1 MHYFSRTEDIMSTS
15 AVIKKRQIVGIT
27 AAVILLA
34 AMFFIPA
41 TELLPPAARNML
53 CVMLAVIVMLVTEV
67 FPLGITCLLGIAM
80 MYFFRCVD
88 SVPAGLTGFTNATLF
103 FVLASFGISKALTVV
118 PVSKRL
124 LLFLMRKFG
133 KNINRLLFAIM
144 LVTALLS
151 SVISNVAAAAVFI
164 PIITQFLTVYDNE
177 EDRKKTARAYMIAL
191 PVASMI
197 GGMMTPAG
205 SSINMLAI
213 SMLEKYAGT
222 TIPFVKWMI
231 MGIPLTVVLLPVA
244 WFLCVKVFK
253 PAPLSREKINSYIDR
268 VMTEIPGKMT
278 GKEKYVLVIL
288 FAMLVLW
295 IISSWVP
302 VLNITAV
309 ALVGLMLYF
318 LPGKMQILTWK
329 DFTSS
334 VSLEAFL
341 LMGTMISMGSVISS
355 SGLSGW
361 ISAVIFPAS
370 LNTATPLFLMF
381 VAVIT
386 FVLLIPIPVAPALI
400 TMLASPLILLAQGSG
415 VSPALTMAVFGLCAC
430 NCYLLPLDT
439 VPLMTYATG
448 AYDMFDM
455 PKATAAVQV
464 VMIVLSS
471 LWLSVCGRLL

>member
-1 MHYFSRTEDIMSTS
+1 MSTS
-15 AVIKKRQIVGIT
+15 AVIKKRQIVGII
-27 AAVILLA
+27 AAVFLLA
-34 AMFFIPA
+34 AIFFIPA

-164 PIITQFLTVYDNE
+164 PIITQFLTVYENE

-213 SMLEKYAGT
+213 SMLEKYAGM

-253 PAPLSREKINSYIDR
+253 PAPLSGEKINSYIDR

-295 IISSWVP
+295 ITSSWVP

-318 LPGKMQILTWK
+318 LPGKMQVLTWK

-415 VSPALTMAVFGLCAC
+415 ISPALTMAVFGLCAC

>member
-1 MHYFSRTEDIMSTS
+1 
-15 AVIKKRQIVGIT
+15 
-27 AAVILLA
+27 
-34 AMFFIPA
+34 
-41 TELLPPAARNML
+41 
-53 CVMLAVIVMLVTEV
+53 
-67 FPLGITCLLGIAM
+67 
-80 MYFFRCVD
+80 
-88 SVPAGLTGFTNATLF
+88 
-103 FVLASFGISKALTVV
+103 
-118 PVSKRL
+118 
-124 LLFLMRKFG
+124 
-133 KNINRLLFAIM
+133 
-144 LVTALLS
+144 
-151 SVISNVAAAAVFI
+151 VAAAAVFI
-164 PIITQFLTVYDNE
+164 PIITQFLTVYENE

-213 SMLEKYAGT
+213 SMLEKYAGM

-295 IISSWVP
+295 ITSSWVP

-415 VSPALTMAVFGLCAC
+415 ISPALTMAVFGLCAC

>member
-1 MHYFSRTEDIMSTS
+1 MSTS